1 MNSVH
6 FSDWL
11 IHSLQK
17 DLFKDPIQQEI
28 ADKII
33 KEMIEN
39 STNIKKSHHK
49 KKENEINFTKQAFEI
64 SWNHSLREIYSIK
77 DMHFRSISAD
87 IDNSNWCYRR
97 FVEGKIVLDTWFS
110 YPSRQSWIQSCH
122 SLLKQ
127 LNETDNYVWII
138 DTRKL
143 ISSQQS
149 EIMLLAPSLH
159 PVSKNLNSSWII
171 GKNEYFPKSP
181 AWWGNPIYHSVELEK
196 AFSSIGLLATPE
208 ENTRWARRKRH
219 WIRVINDWKRAR
231 TETKYMNRVNNWNE
245 PIFNWENYS
254 PKDQS
259 NILKD
264 LLSWINPT

>member
-33 KEMIEN
+33 KSVIEN
-39 STNIKKSHHK
+39 LTNIKTSHHE

-87 IDNSNWCYRR
+87 IDNTNWGYRR

-127 LNETDNYVWII
+127 LNETDNYVWQFAGWNLVTPIRKMLI
-138 DTRKL
+138 QDQCNILDTC
-143 ISSQQS
+143 
-149 EIMLLAPSLH
+149 
-159 PVSKNLNSSWII
+159 
-171 GKNEYFPKSP
+171 
-181 AWWGNPIYHSVELEK
+181 
-196 AFSSIGLLATPE
+196 
-208 ENTRWARRKRH
+208 
-219 WIRVINDWKRAR
+219 
-231 TETKYMNRVNNWNE
+231 
-245 PIFNWENYS
+245 IFNCTAKAHS
-254 PKDQS
+254 GCFRS
-259 NILKD
+259 GHR
-264 LLSWINPT
+264 S

>member
-33 KEMIEN
+33 KAMIEN
-39 STNIKKSHHK
+39 STNIKTSHHE

-127 LNETDNYVWII
+127 
-138 DTRKL
+138 
-143 ISSQQS
+143 
-149 EIMLLAPSLH
+149 
-159 PVSKNLNSSWII
+159 
-171 GKNEYFPKSP
+171 
-181 AWWGNPIYHSVELEK
+181 
-196 AFSSIGLLATPE
+196 
-208 ENTRWARRKRH
+208 
-219 WIRVINDWKRAR
+219 
-231 TETKYMNRVNNWNE
+231 MN
-245 PIFNWENYS
+245 
-254 PKDQS
+254 
-259 NILKD
+259 
-264 LLSWINPT
+264 

>member
-1 MNSVH
+1 MH
-6 FSDWL
+6 LAYFSDW
-11 IHSLQK
+11 IINSIQK
-17 DLFKDPIQQEI
+17 DWFKDPIQQEM
-28 ADKII
+28 AGKIKTEI
-33 KEMIEN
+33 IEK
-39 STNIKKSHHK
+39 STQFKKSSNNENH
-49 KKENEINFTKQAFEI
+49 NEINFTKRAFEI
-64 SWNHSLREIYSIK
+64 SWNQSLREIYSIK

-87 IDNSNWCYRR
+87 IDSSNWCYRR
-97 FVEGKIVLDTWFS
+97 FVEGKIVFDTWLS

-127 LNETDNYVWII
+127 MNETENYVWII

-149 EIMLLAPSLH
+149 EIMLLAPCLH
-159 PVSKNLNSSWII
+159 PVSKNINSSWII
-171 GKNEYFPKSP
+171 GKNEYFPKSS

-219 WIRVINDWKRAR
+219 WKRVINDWKIAR
-231 TETKYMNRVNNWNE
+231 TETKHMNNGNNWNE

-254 PKDQS
+254 PEDQS

-264 LLSWINPT
+264 LLCWLDPT

>member
-11 IHSLQK
+11 IHSLQQ

-33 KEMIEN
+33 KAMIEN
-39 STNIKKSHHK
+39 LTNIKTSHHE

-97 FVEGKIVLDTWFS
+97 FVEGERLYWTLGSITPV
-110 YPSRQSWIQSCH
+110 RQSWIQNCH

-127 LNETDNYVWII
+127 LNERDNYVWII
-138 DTRKL
+138 DTMK
-143 ISSQQS
+143 ID
-149 EIMLLAPSLH
+149 
-159 PVSKNLNSSWII
+159 II
-171 GKNEYFPKSP
+171 
-181 AWWGNPIYHSVELEK
+181 A
-196 AFSSIGLLATPE
+196 A
-208 ENTRWARRKRH
+208 
-219 WIRVINDWKRAR
+219 IRDHVAG
-231 TETKYMNRVNNWNE
+231 
-245 PIFNWENYS
+245 S
-254 PKDQS
+254 
-259 NILKD
+259 
-264 LLSWINPT
+264 